1 MGLFHIMHIGLF
13 SLIDSAM
20 VFLPHGYVPASV
32 DLGGTLPF
40 WLQRCNVSLHWLK
53 AFQVNV
59 PDTGNSQVKGE
70 QLHKC
75 SVGTKA
81 SSLFCQSFSDIWY
94 ITDMTKKSW
103 KSVSNWIY
111 TLWSY
116 IVNVIQ
122 KNILRVLL
130 LNPLGFSYKMLCC
143 PVTQSN
149 FLNILLLETV
159 CTMATDHDLG
169 IWVLSFFCC
178 SFGKERDRLIY
189 ISAL

>member
-13 SLIDSAM
+13 SLWLTQPWFSFLVGMFQHQLIM
-20 VFLPHGYVPASV
+20 VADFPFGFRGVKSV
-32 DLGGTLPF
+32 YTD
-40 WLQRCNVSLHWLK
+40 LK

-81 SSLFCQSFSDIWY
+81 SSLFCQSSSDIWY
-94 ITDMTKKSW
+94 ITDTTKSW

-116 IVNVIQ
+116 ILNVIQ
-122 KNILRVLL
+122 KNVLRVLL
-130 LNPLGFSYKMLCC
+130 LNALGFSC
-143 PVTQSN
+143 
-149 FLNILLLETV
+149 
-159 CTMATDHDLG
+159 
-169 IWVLSFFCC
+169 
-178 SFGKERDRLIY
+178 
-189 ISAL
+189 

>member
-1 MGLFHIMHIGLF
+1 MHIGLF
-13 SLIDSAM
+13 SLWLTQPWFS
-20 VFLPHGYVPASV
+20 FLVGMFQHQLILVPDFPFGFRGVKSV
-32 DLGGTLPF
+32 YTD
-40 WLQRCNVSLHWLK
+40 LK

-81 SSLFCQSFSDIWY
+81 SSLFCQSSSDIWY
-94 ITDMTKKSW
+94 ITDMTESW
-103 KSVSNWIY
+103 KSFSNWIY
-111 TLWSY
+111 TLGSY

-130 LNPLGFSYKMLCC
+130 LNALGFSHKMLCC
-143 PVTQSN
+143 PVPQSN

-159 CTMATDHDLG
+159 CTMATEHDLG
-169 IWVLSFFCC
+169 IQVFRFFCR

-189 ISAL
+189 VSAL

>member
-1 MGLFHIMHIGLF
+1 MIFF
-13 SLIDSAM
+13 
-20 VFLPHGYVPASV
+20 PCRYVPASV
-32 DLGGTLPF
+32 DLGGRLPF
-40 WLQRCNVSLHWLK
+40 WLQRCKVSLHWLK

-81 SSLFCQSFSDIWY
+81 SFLFCQSSSGIWY
-94 ITDMTKKSW
+94 TTDMTKKSW

-116 IVNVIQ
+116 IVNAI
-122 KNILRVLL
+122 KNNILRFLL
-130 LNPLGFSYKMLCC
+130 LNALGFSYKILCC

-159 CTMATDHDLG
+159 CIIATDHDIG
-169 IWVLSFFCC
+169 IQVFRFFCC

-189 ISAL
+189 VSAL